1 MPIVNNTIGYIE
13 ILLRVEI
20 LCSVFLSLIITIR
33 EQEETFGVD
42 GYVYGIDY
50 GNNFMNVY
58 LSPKSS
64 SCIC

>member
-1 MPIVNNTIGYIE
+1 MFSVPITNNNNK
-13 ILLRVEI
+13 
-20 LCSVFLSLIITIR
+20 R